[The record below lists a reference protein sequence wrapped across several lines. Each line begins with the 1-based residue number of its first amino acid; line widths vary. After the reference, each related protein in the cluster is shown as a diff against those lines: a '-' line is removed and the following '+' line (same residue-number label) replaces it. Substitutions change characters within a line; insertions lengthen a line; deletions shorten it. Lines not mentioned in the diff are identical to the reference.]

1 MTRTPVTM
9 TTAEPVV
16 GISVVDELLAA
27 LRLASPALPI
37 GAFAY
42 SQGLEQAVELGH
54 VSDRAT
60 ATDWILGV
68 LRHAI
73 ACFDLPLLARLWQA
87 WHEDDE
93 LEAVRLDGWVL
104 AGRESGELQIEE
116 RHLGAALIR
125 LLRDTDERSDAPLPA
140 VTPISYVA
148 AFALF
153 SVRSGV
159 SQMVTL
165 ASYAY
170 AWLEHQVSA
179 ATRLVPL
186 GQTDAQRI
194 LKGGL
199 AQVAGLL
206 DRALDTPEDEIG
218 TATPGLAI
226 ASARHEIQHTRL
238 FRS

>member
-1 MTRTPVTM
+1 MTS
-9 TTAEPVV
+9 AEPA
-16 GISVVDELLAA
+16 GEEPAIDELLAA

-60 ATDWILGV
+60 TADWILGV

-73 ACFDLPLLARLWQA
+73 ARFDLPLLARLWHA
-87 WHEDDE
+87 WHDDDQ
-93 LEAVRLDGWVL
+93 LEAARLDGWVM
-104 AGRESGELQIEE
+104 AGRESGELQVEE
-116 RHLGAALIR
+116 RHLGAALMK
-125 LLRDTDERSDAPLPA
+125 LLRDTDDRQESPLPA
-140 VTPISYVA
+140 STPISYVA

-153 SVRSGV
+153 SVRSGL
-159 SQMVTL
+159 SQLVTL

-179 ATRLVPL
+179 ATRLLPL

-194 LKGGL
+194 LKECL
-199 AQVAGLL
+199 AEVRSLVDNAM
-206 DRALDTPEDEIG
+206 DTPEDEIG

-226 ASARHEIQHTRL
+226 ASARHETQHTRL